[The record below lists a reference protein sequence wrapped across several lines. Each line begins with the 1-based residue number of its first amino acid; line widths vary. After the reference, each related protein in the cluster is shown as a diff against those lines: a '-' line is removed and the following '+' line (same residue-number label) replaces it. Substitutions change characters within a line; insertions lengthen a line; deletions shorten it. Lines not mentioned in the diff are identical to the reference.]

1 MASSVKQQMSLQPA
15 TLFYKRLQH
24 RCFPVNV
31 VKLLI
36 IIFEQNAW
44 DPLHPYQNF
53 DPHHSCFWT
62 HTLHTTHEPMHP
74 HTLAPM
80 PPTLFSRIRNS
91 PNLWGYFYSFKEV
104 IFVWG
109 VSTPLYAMD
118 IFSILLSDFN
128 STPVL
133 PANILGSFSCWT
145 IFLWLFFL
153 TSQNFHGFAH
163 LVLKNEV
170 SLIRSRARLTD
181 IIFVFFGIFL
191 CGCSG
196 GVGRVVV
203 LA

>member
-1 MASSVKQQMSLQPA
+1 
-15 TLFYKRLQH
+15 
-24 RCFPVNV
+24 
-31 VKLLI
+31 
-36 IIFEQNAW
+36 
-44 DPLHPYQNF
+44 
-53 DPHHSCFWT
+53 
-62 HTLHTTHEPMHP
+62 MHP
-74 HTLAPM
+74 HHPCTLAPM

-181 IIFVFFGIFL
+181 IIFVLFCIFV

-196 GVGRVVV
+196 GGRGGGEGGGTFLSTLQKKGDWDFFLGKLKFQV
-203 LA
+203 LWDRW

>member
-1 MASSVKQQMSLQPA
+1 MLQ
-15 TLFYKRLQH
+15 TH
-24 RCFPVNV
+24 S
-31 VKLLI
+31 I
-36 IIFEQNAW
+36 
-44 DPLHPYQNF
+44 HPKIST
-53 DPHHSCFWT
+53 HTKILWT
-62 HTLHTTHEPMHP
+62 HTLHTTHELTHP
-74 HTLAPM
+74 HYPRHPGTLAPM
-80 PPTLFSRIRNS
+80 PPTQFHRLRNS
-91 PNLWGYFYSFKEV
+91 HNLRGYFYSFKEV

-170 SLIRSRARLTD
+170 SLIRSRTRLTD
-181 IIFVFFGIFL
+181 IFFFFL
-191 CGCSG
+191 HFC
-196 GVGRVVV
+196 VW
-203 LA
+203 L

>member
-1 MASSVKQQMSLQPA
+1 M
-15 TLFYKRLQH
+15 
-24 RCFPVNV
+24 
-31 VKLLI
+31 

-53 DPHHSCFWT
+53 DPHHLCFWT
-62 HTLHTTHEPMHP
+62 HTTHEPMHP

-109 VSTPLYAMD
+109 VSNPLYAMD

-128 STPVL
+128 STRVL
-133 PANILGSFSCWT
+133 PANILGSISCWT
-145 IFLWLFFL
+145 MFLWLFFL
-153 TSQNFHGFAH
+153 TSQNFRGFAH

-170 SLIRSRARLTD
+170 SLIRSRAKL
-181 IIFVFFGIFL
+181 IEFFFFCIFV

-196 GVGRVVV
+196 GGGGGRRVVV
-203 LA
+203 LS